1 MEEVKLLEGKYF
13 IEIRSFE
20 RAEGKFTEALR

>member
-13 IEIRSFE
+13 TEIRSFD